1 MFFTKKYFIFF
12 KNSLFEKENFE
23 YVLKLME
30 KEKMNIF
37 SGYFASL
44 FLIKKFNK
52 KYCKGYSN
60 KNYYFDTKDIFF
72 K

>member
-30 KEKMNIF
+30 KEKMNIS

-52 KYCKGYSN
+52 KYSK
-60 KNYYFDTKDIFF
+60 
-72 K
+72 